1 MKNTIIITI
10 IIIIIQLT
18 WVNPTFGSA
27 KKRITIAKKK
37 IKKYTQLIQVINHKE
52 TKCLFI
58 IIFSSNVM
66 QSQDETANRRKNKN
80 KQLKKR
86 PQQNCYCWIDS
97 VKHNPNCFYVSLY
110 YYFLVLLGKSQRR
123 FIFIFITWIT
133 YCSSTTKQKKK
144 KQEKS
149 PGKCLRWPSTNRRPA
164 HVAHYIALPKTEVNQ
179 KKKQKST
186 SHNHHSK
193 PGNNQKKLIG

>member
-66 QSQDETANRRKNKN
+66 QSQDETANRRK
-80 KQLKKR
+80 KQKQTVKKR
-86 PQQNCYCWIDS
+86 PQQNCYRWIDS

-133 YCSSTTKQKKK
+133 YCSSTTKQKKNK
-144 KQEKS
+144 KNPRENVCVDHPPTDVLHTS
-149 PGKCLRWPSTNRRPA
+149 HTT
-164 HVAHYIALPKTEVNQ
+164 LPYQ
-179 KKKQKST
+179 KQK
-186 SHNHHSK
+186 
-193 PGNNQKKLIG
+193 